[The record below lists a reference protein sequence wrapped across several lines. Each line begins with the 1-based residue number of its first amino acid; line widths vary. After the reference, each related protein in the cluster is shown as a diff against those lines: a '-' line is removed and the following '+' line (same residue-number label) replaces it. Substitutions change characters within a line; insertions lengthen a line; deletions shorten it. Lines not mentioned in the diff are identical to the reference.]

1 MMKPL
6 SDNGFNGGSSDED
19 DETSRIDLMRCA
31 ASLGASQQAAGGNR
45 AVQQSDTSAFGV
57 KHIPYEML
65 FTANDNLIIL

>member
-1 MMKPL
+1 MRN
-6 SDNGFNGGSSDED
+6 SFNELYSELRRLR
-19 DETSRIDLMRCA
+19 SRLR
-31 ASLGASQQAAGGNR
+31 AGNC

>member
-1 MMKPL
+1 MEN
-6 SDNGFNGGSSDED
+6 SFNELYSELRRLR
-19 DETSRIDLMRCA
+19 SRLRA
-31 ASLGASQQAAGGNR
+31 GNR

>member
-1 MMKPL
+1 MVAHRMEMTDIQN
-6 SDNGFNGGSSDED
+6 SFNELYSELGRLR
-19 DETSRIDLMRCA
+19 SRLR
-31 ASLGASQQAAGGNR
+31 AGNC